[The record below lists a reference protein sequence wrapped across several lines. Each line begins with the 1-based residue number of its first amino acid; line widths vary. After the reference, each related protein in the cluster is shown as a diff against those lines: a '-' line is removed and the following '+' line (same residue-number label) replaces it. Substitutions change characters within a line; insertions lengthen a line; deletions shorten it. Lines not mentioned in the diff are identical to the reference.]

1 MQFHDV
7 WCNAI
12 RALYYVPQIH
22 CKDVVLD
29 DHDVAKSIVEFAAHA
44 AIEKLV
50 VGATARSGF
59 VR

>member
-1 MQFHDV
+1 MKYACFVH
-7 WCNAI
+7 
-12 RALYYVPQIH
+12 PQIH

-50 VGATARSGF
+50 VGATARGGF

>member
-1 MQFHDV
+1 LV
-7 WCNAI
+7 ASCI
-12 RALYYVPQIH
+12 QIQ

-50 VGATARSGF
+50 LGATTRGGF

>member
-1 MQFHDV
+1 MY
-7 WCNAI
+7 C
-12 RALYYVPQIH
+12 LLQIQ

-29 DHDVAKSIVEFAAHA
+29 DHDVAKSVVEFAAHA

-50 VGATARSGF
+50 VGATTRSSF

>member
-1 MQFHDV
+1 ML
-7 WCNAI
+7 CNC
-12 RALYYVPQIH
+12 VPQIH